1 MEKRMDIHQLSSIE
15 DLENHPL
22 KNALSAFIDGHP
34 ASNFFQGLIHFEFSQ
49 DIPESKPILI
59 FANEG
64 DRVTGSLQGTIQSN
78 GNGLKSWLSRRI
90 IVWGGPLVE
99 EGSSSVLNAL
109 LDELHRFAAGKALF
123 IEFRNAFDASRWHDV
138 FANAG
143 YEYRPHLN
151 YLVKTDTQ
159 ELVKQR
165 MSKSR
170 WRQIQ
175 SSLKNGAEIV
185 EPENENDVMAFY
197 QILLKLYEEKVKK
210 PLYAPDFFLKFWKS
224 KSGKIFLVKK
234 NGEVLGGIVC
244 PIHRNRIIY
253 EWYVCGEDGKEK
265 GISPSVLATW
275 APIEYALQ
283 NGLDHFDF
291 MGAGQPDQAYSVRD
305 FKERFGGDQVCYGR
319 YHLIVN
325 KALYQVGK
333 LGLRVYQ
340 KVM

>member
-1 MEKRMDIHQLSSIE
+1 MEKRMDILQLSCIE
-15 DLENHPL
+15 ELNEHPSNAAL
-22 KNALSAFIDGHP
+22 KTFIEGHP
-34 ASNFFQGLIHFEFSQ
+34 ESNFFQGVNYFAFSQ
-49 DIPESKPILI
+49 NIPESKPVLL
-59 FANEG
+59 FAQEG
-64 DRVTGSLQGTIQSN
+64 GRVVGSLLGTIQSN

-90 IVWGGPLVE
+90 IVWGGPLVADDKPQ
-99 EGSSSVLNAL
+99 AL
-109 LDELHRFAAGKALF
+109 TGLLEELHRFAAGKSLF
-123 IEFRNAFDASRWHDV
+123 IEFRNAFDTTSWQEN
-138 FANAG
+138 FIGAG

-151 YLVKTDTQ
+151 YLVRTDSLD
-159 ELVKQR
+159 LVKQR

-175 SSLKNGAEIV
+175 SSLRNGAEIV
-185 EPENENDVMAFY
+185 EPESEQDVLAFY

-210 PLYAPDFFLKFWKS
+210 PLYAAEFFLKFWKS
-224 KSGKIFLVKK
+224 DAGKIFLVKK
-234 NGEVLGGIVC
+234 DGEVLGGIVC
-244 PIHRNRIIY
+244 PIHQNRIIY

-275 APIEYALQ
+275 APIDYAIR
-283 NGLDHFDF
+283 NGMDHFDF

-305 FKERFGGDQVCYGR
+305 FKERFGGDQVCFGR